1 MRPPVCL
8 RYIIWC
14 LAASVSNKYS
24 FLQEHFY
31 QRARKYAEIDEMK
44 GHGEHMITVA
54 HCQCWS
60 LIALYEFK
68 MMYFPRAWIS
78 TGRASRLALM
88 MGLHRLDGLGLDVK
102 QCLPPP
108 RDWTEREERRRAFWT
123 AFCQDRYASIGTGW
137 PMMLDERD
145 VGISAYDVGFSYG
158 CSLCRQILTNLPA
171 TEEAYVKSKPQQTPT
186 LSEVLAGEGASALS
200 PFGGVVLMACIFGRN
215 LTHLHR
221 PDPHDNDG
229 DLNGEFWKRHRTIDN
244 ILLHTSLSLPS
255 QLRLPSGISDANI
268 VFCNMCIH
276 TSTICLHQA
285 AIFKAEKNQMPNQI
299 IAESKRRCIIAAD
312 QIASIM
318 KMVSHMDLSAV
329 RIIYRYMGCWNQTN

>member
-1 MRPPVCL
+1 MSLAPNMRPPVCL

-145 VGISAYDVGFSYG
+145 VGISAYDVGFFF
-158 CSLCRQILTNLPA
+158 LT
-171 TEEAYVKSKPQQTPT
+171 
-186 LSEVLAGEGASALS
+186 
-200 PFGGVVLMACIFGRN
+200 
-215 LTHLHR
+215 
-221 PDPHDNDG
+221 
-229 DLNGEFWKRHRTIDN
+229 
-244 ILLHTSLSLPS
+244 
-255 QLRLPSGISDANI
+255 DADC
-268 VFCNMCIH
+268 V
-276 TSTICLHQA
+276 
-285 AIFKAEKNQMPNQI
+285 
-299 IAESKRRCIIAAD
+299 D
-312 QIASIM
+312 
-318 KMVSHMDLSAV
+318 
-329 RIIYRYMGCWNQTN
+329 RY